1 MDDDRSRYRL
11 RDILIGGVLGAFAAL
26 AAVRRRRPAERTI
39 TTGLAAFEEAPCY
52 REAVESEASSRT
64 RT

>member
-52 REAVESEASSRT
+52 REAVESEAASRT